1 MPLNGPPFRT
11 VHNTRRD
18 FLKAIGLGV
27 TSLLTPNLLSAA
39 EPDRT
44 RPNIVL
50 ILADDMGYSDLGC
63 YGGEIE
69 TPNLDR
75 LAAEG
80 LRFSQFYNCAK
91 CSPTRNSIL
100 TGLYH
105 QQTDVGQGKNCVT
118 IAEALRPA
126 GYTTLAAGKWHVGST
141 PMDRGFERYFGMLGG
156 ACSYFV
162 PDKTFRLDREA
173 FATKDKNFYTTNA
186 FTDYALEFLDEA
198 GRKGKPFFL
207 YMAYNA
213 PHYPL
218 HALPEDIEKYRGKYM
233 KGWDALRKERYARL
247 IRMGLID
254 KKWALSARGADTHR
268 SFSDIPPWERVEDKR
283 AEDLNMAVYAAMV
296 DRMDRNIGRI
306 LNKLKQLKAAD
317 DTLVMFLSDNGG
329 CPYERNRTKDIP
341 PGPAESYRTY
351 DSPWAN
357 VSNTPFRLYKRFNHE
372 GGNATPFIVRWPAV
386 IKKGGAVTHQVGHII
401 DVMATCLDVAGAQYP
416 SHYEGRDVTELEGES
431 LLPVFEG
438 RERKGHDAIFWEY
451 MRNKAVRQGKWKLVT
466 VGDNPWELYDMQT
479 DRTELNDLSAKMPEK
494 VEELAGLYDAWV
506 RRCKTAKIEK
516 R

>member
-1 MPLNGPPFRT
+1 MKT
-11 VHNTRRD
+11 AYHTRRD
-18 FLKAIGLGV
+18 FLRAIGFGTV
-27 TSLLTPNLLSAA
+27 SLMVAPVVSGAQTGGK
-39 EPDRT
+39 

-50 ILADDMGYSDLGC
+50 ILADDMGYSDIGC
-63 YGGEIE
+63 YGGEIQ

-75 LAAEG
+75 MAAEG

-105 QQTDVGQGKNCVT
+105 QQANVGQGKNCVT
-118 IAEALRPA
+118 IAEVLRRV
-126 GYTTLAAGKWHVGST
+126 GYTTLAAGKWHVGGT
-141 PMDRGFERYFGMLGG
+141 PMDRGFDRYFGMLGG

-162 PDKTFRLDREA
+162 PDRTFRLDREP
-173 FATKDKNFYTTNA
+173 FTTDDKNFYTTNA
-186 FTDYALEFLDEA
+186 FTDHALEFLDEA
-198 GRKGKPFFL
+198 GRREKPFFL

-218 HALPEDIEKYRGKYM
+218 HALPEDIEKYRGEYM
-233 KGWDALRKERYARL
+233 KGWDLIRRERYARMIQL
-247 IRMGLID
+247 GLID

-268 SFSDIPPWERVEDKR
+268 SFSDIPAWEQVEDKQ

-296 DRMDRNIGRI
+296 DRMDQNIGRI
-306 LNKLKQLKAAD
+306 LNKLKELKVED
-317 DTLVMFLSDNGG
+317 NTLVMFLSDNGG
-329 CPYERNRTKDIP
+329 CPYERNNTKDIP

-372 GGNATPFIVRWPAV
+372 GGNATPLVARWPAV
-386 IKKGGAVTHQVGHII
+386 IKKGGAITHQVGHII
-401 DVMATCLDVAGAQYP
+401 DVMATCLDAAGGQYP
-416 SHYEGRDVTELEGES
+416 SYYEGNKVTELEGKS

-438 RERKGHDAIFWEY
+438 RKRRGHDALFWEY

-466 VGDNPWELYDMQT
+466 VGDNPWELYNMET

-494 VEELAGLYDAWV
+494 VAELAGLYEAWV
-506 RRCKTAKIEK
+506 RRCKATKIKK

>member
-1 MPLNGPPFRT
+1 MRT

-207 YMAYNA
+207 YVAYNA

-329 CPYERNRTKDIP
+329 CPYERNRTKDIA

>member
-1 MPLNGPPFRT
+1 MRT

>member
-1 MPLNGPPFRT
+1 MRT

-105 QQTDVGQGKNCVT
+105 QQTDVGRGKNCVT

-162 PDKTFRLDREA
+162 PDKTFRLDREP

-198 GRKGKPFFL
+198 GRKSKPFFL